1 VYNGDCLEAQDG
13 NPGSGDTQMRRLGYL
28 LTLVVAMMFCATAGL
43 AQDGKLKIKVI
54 PKHAYV
60 FVDGKAIRDGSETIS
75 LSTGKHVVAVL
86 NYGYNTSTQDVNIDS
101 GKTTDLNV
109 TLQTAGAAV
118 NGPYGQIEFKGGDS
132 HAAVLLNGKTPSYF
146 VGHVGATNHDW
157 WWHRNLL
164 VPPGTYHVD
173 VTKNGS
179 DVWTGDVTVAANQ
192 KVSIDLAKSGA
203 QTTKDKKSLAKLTSE
218 PRYKG
223 GWISNRIVVAGV
235 NGTFSLAPTSINCSQ
250 SATLTWQTAETVE
263 ATISGI
269 GTVPTSGSQ
278 SVTPHATTTY
288 DFNAAGPGGIVKGS
302 GTVNVN
308 TKVDASLSANPAELH
323 YRKIGDRVIK
333 QDSSTLSW
341 STANADSISL
351 DPIGKVDA
359 SGSQTVKGEPKKTGL
374 GPVDE
379 STTYTLNATNVCG
392 GAATQT
398 AAIRITGS
406 VEPIPEVVLQSV
418 FYPTDYPDE
427 KHPQVGLVK
436 SQQLDLATLSAG
448 FKKYLEYDPDAK
460 LSVEAHADARGSVPF
475 NQELSERRVERV
487 KQYLVEQGI
496 AANKVQTAAFGKE
509 RPIDKKAVKELEA
522 TNPNQPPKARLKNV
536 EGDWLAYNRRVDV
549 VLLPS
554 GKKSAQF
561 YPHNADDSQI
571 IWQVPKPTLK
581 KVEADQ

>member
-1 VYNGDCLEAQDG
+1 
-13 NPGSGDTQMRRLGYL
+13 MRRLGYL
-28 LTLVVAMMFCATAGL
+28 LTFVVAMIFCATAGF

-60 FVDGKAIRDGSETIS
+60 FVDEKAIRDGSETIS
-75 LSTGKHVVAVL
+75 LTPGKHVVVVL
-86 NYGYNTSTQDVNIDS
+86 NYGYKISTQDVNIDS
-101 GKTTDLNV
+101 GKTTDLKV
-109 TLQTAGAAV
+109 TLEAAGAAV

-146 VGHVGATNHDW
+146 VGHIGATNHDW

-192 KVSIDLAKSGA
+192 KVSIDLTKNGA
-203 QTTKDKKSLAKLTSE
+203 QTTKDKKDLAKLTSE

-223 GWISNRIVVAGV
+223 GWISDRIAVAGAT
-235 NGTFSLAPTSINCSQ
+235 GSFSLAPASINCSQ
-250 SATLTWQTAETVE
+250 SSTLTWQTAETVD

-288 DFNAAGPGGIVKGS
+288 DFNAAGPGGMVKGS

-308 TKVDASLSANPAELH
+308 TKVDATLSANPAELH
-323 YRKIGDRVIK
+323 YRKIGDKVIT
-333 QDSSTLSW
+333 QDSSTLTW
-341 STANADSISL
+341 STTNADAVSL
-351 DPIGKVDA
+351 DPVGKVDP
-359 SGSQTVKGEPKKTGL
+359 SGSQTVKGEPKKTDI

-379 STTYTLNATNVCG
+379 STAYTLNATNVCG
-392 GAATQT
+392 GSATQT
-398 AAIRITGS
+398 AAIHITGS
-406 VEPIPEVVLQSV
+406 VEPIPEVVLHSV

-436 SQQLDLATLSAG
+436 SQQLELATLVAG

-460 LSVEAHADARGSVPF
+460 LSVEAHADARGSAPF

-496 AANKVQTAAFGKE
+496 AANKVQTAAYGKE
-509 RPIDKKAVKELEA
+509 RPIDKQAVKELEA
-522 TNPNQPPKARLKNV
+522 TNPNQPPKARFKNV
-536 EGDWLAYNRRVDV
+536 EGDWLAYNRRVDI

-561 YPHNADDSQI
+561 YPHTADDSQI

>member
-1 VYNGDCLEAQDG
+1 
-13 NPGSGDTQMRRLGYL
+13 MRQLGYL
-28 LTLVVAMMFCATAGL
+28 LTLMVAMMLCATTSF

-60 FVDGKAIRDGSETIS
+60 FVDGKAIRDGNETIS
-75 LSTGKHVVAVL
+75 LSSGKHVVVVL
-86 NYGYNTSTQDVNIDS
+86 NYGYKISTQDVNIDS

-109 TLQTAGAAV
+109 ALEANGGAV
-118 NGPYGQIEFKGGDS
+118 NGPYGQIELKGGDS

-179 DVWTGDVTVAANQ
+179 DLWTGDVTVAANQ
-192 KVSIDLAKSGA
+192 KVSIDLNKSGA
-203 QTTKDKKSLAKLTSE
+203 QKTKDKKDLAKLTSE

-223 GWISNRIVVAGV
+223 GWISNRIAVAGV
-235 NGTFSLAPTSINCSQ
+235 TGNFSLAPNSINCGQ
-250 SATLTWQTAETVE
+250 SSTLTWQTAETVD

-269 GTVPTSGSQ
+269 GTVPSSGNQ

-323 YRKIGDRVIK
+323 YRKIGDRVIT
-333 QDSSTLSW
+333 QESSTLNW
-341 STANADSISL
+341 STSNGDSINL
-351 DPIGKVDA
+351 DPVGKVDP
-359 SGSQTVKGEPKKTGL
+359 SGNQTVKGEPKKIEI

-379 STTYTLNATNVCG
+379 SMTYTLSATNVCG
-392 GAATQT
+392 GSATQT
-398 AAIRITGS
+398 AAIHITGS
-406 VEPIPEVVLQSV
+406 IEPIPEVVLQSV

-436 SQQLDLATLSAG
+436 SQQLDLATLAAG

-460 LSVEAHADARGSVPF
+460 LSVEAHADTRGSAPY
-475 NQELSERRVERV
+475 NQDLSERRVERI
-487 KQYLVEQGI
+487 KRYLIEQGI
-496 AANKVQTAAFGKE
+496 AADKVQTAAHGKE
-509 RPIDKKAVKELEA
+509 SPVDKKAVKELEA
-522 TNPNQPPKARLKNV
+522 TNPNQPPKARLKNI
-536 EGDWLAYNRRVDV
+536 EGDWLAYNRRADI

>member
-1 VYNGDCLEAQDG
+1 MK
-13 NPGSGDTQMRRLGYL
+13 MRYL
-28 LTLVVAMMFCATAGL
+28 LTLLVAMIFCATAGF

-54 PKHAYV
+54 PKHAYM
-60 FVDGKAIRDGSETIS
+60 FVDGKAIRDGSETMS
-75 LSTGKHVVAVL
+75 LSPGKHAVVVL
-86 NYGYNTSTQDVNIDS
+86 NYGYKISTQDVNIDS

-109 TLQTAGAAV
+109 TLEAYGAAV

-192 KVSIDLAKSGA
+192 KVSIDLVKSGA

-223 GWISNRIVVAGV
+223 GWISNRIAVSGV
-235 NGTFSLAPTSINCSQ
+235 TGNFSLAPASINCGQ
-250 SATLTWQTAETVE
+250 SSTLTWQTAETVD

-269 GTVPTSGSQ
+269 GTVPASGSQ
-278 SVTPHATTTY
+278 SVTPLATTTY

-302 GTVNVN
+302 GTVSVN
-308 TKVDASLSANPAELH
+308 TNVDASLSANPAELH
-323 YRKIGDRVIK
+323 YRKIGDKVIT
-333 QDSSTLSW
+333 QESSTLSW
-341 STANADSISL
+341 STSNADSINL
-351 DPIGKVDA
+351 DLIGKVDP
-359 SGSQTVKGEPKKTGL
+359 SGTQMAKGEPKKTDI

-379 STTYTLNATNVCG
+379 SMTHTLTATNVCG
-392 GAATQT
+392 GSATQT
-398 AAIRITGS
+398 AAIHIVGS
-406 VEPIPEVVLQSV
+406 IEPIPEVVLQSV

-436 SQQLDLATLSAG
+436 SQQLDLATLAAG

-460 LSVEAHADARGSVPF
+460 LLVEAHADTRGSSPY
-475 NQELSERRVERV
+475 NRDLSGRRVERI

-496 AANKVQTAAFGKE
+496 AADKVQTAAHGKE
-509 RPIDKKAVKELEA
+509 SPIDKKAVKELEA
-522 TNPNQPPKARLKNV
+522 TNPNQPPKARLKNG
-536 EGDWLAYNRRVDV
+536 EGDWLAYNRRADI
-549 VLLPS
+549 VLVPS

-561 YPHNADDSQI
+561 YPHNAADSQI
-571 IWQVPKPTLK
+571 IWPVPKPTLK

>member
-1 VYNGDCLEAQDG
+1 
-13 NPGSGDTQMRRLGYL
+13 MRRLGNL
-28 LTLVVAMMFCATAGL
+28 LTLVVAMMFCATAGF

-75 LSTGKHVVAVL
+75 VSTGKHVVAVL
-86 NYGYNTSTQDVNIDS
+86 NYGYKTSTQDVNIDS
-101 GKTTDLNV
+101 GKTTDLSV
-109 TLQTAGAAV
+109 TLEAAGAAV

-146 VGHVGATNHDW
+146 VGHVGATNHEW

-192 KVSIDLAKSGA
+192 KVSVDLTKSGA
-203 QTTKDKKSLAKLTSE
+203 QTTKDKKDLAKLTSE

-223 GWISNRIVVAGV
+223 GWISDRIAVAGV
-235 NGTFSLAPTSINCSQ
+235 TGNFSLAPASINCSQ
-250 SATLTWQTAETVE
+250 SSTLTWQTAETVE

-288 DFNAAGPGGIVKGS
+288 DFNAAGPGGMVKGS
-302 GTVNVN
+302 GTVSVN
-308 TKVDASLSANPAELH
+308 TKVDATLSTNPAELH
-323 YRKIGDRVIK
+323 FRKIGDKVIR
-333 QDSSTLSW
+333 QESSTLSW
-341 STANADSISL
+341 STANADAISL
-351 DPIGKVDA
+351 DPVGKVDP
-359 SGSQTVKGEPKKTGL
+359 SGSQTVKGEPKKTDL

-392 GAATQT
+392 GSATQT
-398 AAIRITGS
+398 AAIHITGS
-406 VEPIPEVVLQSV
+406 IEPIPEVVLRSV

-475 NQELSERRVERV
+475 NQELSERRVERI

-496 AANKVQTAAFGKE
+496 AASRVQTAAYGKE

-536 EGDWLAYNRRVDV
+536 EGDWLAYNRRADI

-554 GKKSAQF
+554 GKKSPQF

>member
-1 VYNGDCLEAQDG
+1 
-13 NPGSGDTQMRRLGYL
+13 MRRLGYL
-28 LTLVVAMMFCATAGL
+28 LPLVVAMMFCATAGL

-60 FVDGKAIRDGSETIS
+60 FVDDKAIRDGSETIS
-75 LSTGKHVVAVL
+75 LSPGKHVVVVL
-86 NYGYNTSTQDVNIDS
+86 NYGYKISTQDVNIDS
-101 GKTTDLNV
+101 SKTTDLNV
-109 TLQTAGAAV
+109 TLVASGAAV

-132 HAAVLLNGKTPSYF
+132 HAAVLLNGRTPSYF

-179 DVWTGDVTVAANQ
+179 NVWTGDVTVAANQ
-192 KVSIDLAKSGA
+192 KVSIDLNKSGA
-203 QTTKDKKSLAKLTSE
+203 QTTKDKKDLAKLTSE

-223 GWISNRIVVAGV
+223 GWISNRIAVAGV
-235 NGTFSLAPTSINCSQ
+235 TGNFSLAPNSINCGQ
-250 SATLTWQTAETVE
+250 SSTLTWQTAETVD

-269 GTVPTSGSQ
+269 GTVPSSGNQ

-308 TKVDASLSANPAELH
+308 TKVDGSLSANPAELH
-323 YRKIGDRVIK
+323 YRKIGDKVIT
-333 QDSSTLSW
+333 QESSTLSW
-341 STANADSISL
+341 STSNADSINL
-351 DPIGKVDA
+351 DPVGRVDP
-359 SGSQTVKGEPKKTGL
+359 SGSQTVKGEPKKTDV

-379 STTYTLNATNVCG
+379 SMTYTLSATNVCG
-392 GAATQT
+392 GSATQT
-398 AAIRITGS
+398 AAIHITGS
-406 VEPIPEVVLQSV
+406 IEPIPEVVLQSV

-427 KHPQVGLVK
+427 KHPEVGLVK
-436 SQQLDLATLSAG
+436 SQQLDLATLAAG

-460 LSVEAHADARGSVPF
+460 LSVEAHADTRGSAPY
-475 NQELSERRVERV
+475 NQGLSERRVERI
-487 KQYLVEQGI
+487 KRYLIEQGI
-496 AANKVQTAAFGKE
+496 AADKVQTAADGKE
-509 RPIDKKAVKELEA
+509 SPIDKKAVKELEA

-536 EGDWLAYNRRVDV
+536 EGDWLAYNRRADI

-581 KVEADQ
+581 KIEADQ

>member
-1 VYNGDCLEAQDG
+1 MQR
-13 NPGSGDTQMRRLGYL
+13 PRHL
-28 LTLVVAMMFCATAGL
+28 LTLMVVMMFCATAGF

-60 FVDGKAIRDGSETIS
+60 FVDGKAIRDGSETVS
-75 LSTGKHVVAVL
+75 VSPGKHVVAVL
-86 NYGYNTSTQDVNIDS
+86 NYGYKSSTQDVNIDS

-109 TLQTAGAAV
+109 TLEANGAAV

-179 DVWTGDVTVAANQ
+179 DVWAGDVTVAANQ
-192 KVSIDLAKSGA
+192 KVSIDLTKNGA
-203 QTTKDKKSLAKLTSE
+203 QTAKDKKSLAKLTSE

-223 GWISNRIVVAGV
+223 GWISNRIAVAGV
-235 NGTFSLAPTSINCSQ
+235 TGNFSFAPASISCGQ
-250 SATLTWQTAETVE
+250 SSTLTWQTAETVD

-278 SVTPHATTTY
+278 SVTPHAATTY

-302 GTVNVN
+302 GTVDVN

-323 YRKIGDRVIK
+323 YRKIGDKVIG
-333 QDSSTLSW
+333 QESSTLNW
-341 STANADSISL
+341 STSNADSIRL
-351 DPIGKVDA
+351 EPIGKVDP
-359 SGSQTVKGEPKKTGL
+359 SGSQTVKGEPKKTDI

-379 STTYTLNATNVCG
+379 STTYTLTATNACG
-392 GAATQT
+392 GSATQT
-398 AAIRITGS
+398 AAIHIAGS
-406 VEPIPEVVLQSV
+406 IEPIPEVVMKSV

-427 KHPQVGLVK
+427 EHPQVGLVK
-436 SQQLDLATLSAG
+436 SQQLDLATLASG
-448 FKKYLEYDPDAK
+448 FKKYLEYDPDAR
-460 LSVEAHADARGSVPF
+460 LSLESHADTRGSAPF
-475 NQELSERRVERV
+475 NQELSQRRVERI

-496 AANKVQTAAFGKE
+496 APDRVQTAAYGKE
-509 RPIDKKAVKELEA
+509 RPIDKAAVKELEA
-522 TNPNQPPKARLKNV
+522 ANPNQPPKARLKNI
-536 EGDWLAYNRRVDV
+536 EGDWLAYNRRVDI

-554 GKKSAQF
+554 GKKAEQF

>member
-1 VYNGDCLEAQDG
+1 
-13 NPGSGDTQMRRLGYL
+13 
-28 LTLVVAMMFCATAGL
+28 LTLVVAMMFCATAGF

-75 LSTGKHVVAVL
+75 VSTGKHVVAVL
-86 NYGYNTSTQDVNIDS
+86 NYGYKTSTQDVNIDS
-101 GKTTDLNV
+101 GKTTDLSV
-109 TLQTAGAAV
+109 TLEAAGAAV

-192 KVSIDLAKSGA
+192 KVSIDLTKSGA
-203 QTTKDKKSLAKLTSE
+203 QTTKDKKDLAKLTSE

-223 GWISNRIVVAGV
+223 GWISDRIAVAGV
-235 NGTFSLAPTSINCSQ
+235 TGNFSLAPASINCSQ
-250 SATLTWQTAETVE
+250 SSTLTWQTAETVE

-288 DFNAAGPGGIVKGS
+288 DFNAAGPGGMVKGS
-302 GTVNVN
+302 GTVSVN
-308 TKVDASLSANPAELH
+308 TKVDATLSTNPAELH
-323 YRKIGDRVIK
+323 FRKIGDKVIR
-333 QDSSTLSW
+333 QESSTLSW
-341 STANADSISL
+341 STANADAISL
-351 DPIGKVDA
+351 DPVGKVDP
-359 SGSQTVKGEPKKTGL
+359 SGSQTVKGEPKKTDL

-392 GAATQT
+392 GSATQT
-398 AAIRITGS
+398 AAIHITGS

-436 SQQLDLATLSAG
+436 SQQLDLATLSVG

-475 NQELSERRVERV
+475 NQDLSERRIERI

-496 AANKVQTAAFGKE
+496 AASKVQTAAYGKE
-509 RPIDKKAVKELEA
+509 RPIDKTAVKELEA

-536 EGDWLAYNRRVDV
+536 EGNWLAYNRRVDI

-554 GKKSAQF
+554 GKKSPQF

>member
-1 VYNGDCLEAQDG
+1 
-13 NPGSGDTQMRRLGYL
+13 MRRLGYP
-28 LTLVVAMMFCATAGL
+28 LTLAMAIMFCATVGF

-60 FVDGKAIRDGSETIS
+60 FVDEKAIRDGSETIS
-75 LSTGKHVVAVL
+75 LSPGKHVVAVL
-86 NYGYNTSTQDVNIDS
+86 NYGYKTSTQDVNIDS

-109 TLQTAGAAV
+109 TLDAAGAAV
-118 NGPYGQIEFKGGDS
+118 NGPFGQIEFKGGDS

-164 VPPGTYHVD
+164 VPAGTYHVD

-179 DVWTGDVTVAANQ
+179 DVWTGDVAVAANQ
-192 KVSIDLAKSGA
+192 KVSIDLTKSGA

-223 GWISNRIVVAGV
+223 GWISDRIAVSGV
-235 NGTFSLAPTSINCSQ
+235 TGNFSLAPAGINCGQ
-250 SATLTWQTAETVE
+250 SSTLTWQTTETVD

-269 GTVPTSGSQ
+269 GTVPTSGTQ
-278 SVTPHATTTY
+278 PVTPHATTTY

-302 GTVNVN
+302 GTVDVN

-323 YRKIGDRVIK
+323 YRKIGDRVIT
-333 QDSSTLSW
+333 QESSTLSW
-341 STANADSISL
+341 STSNADSINL
-351 DPIGKVDA
+351 DPLGKVDP
-359 SGSQTVKGEPKKTGL
+359 SGSQTVKGEPKKTDI

-379 STTYTLNATNVCG
+379 STTYTLTATNVCG
-392 GAATQT
+392 GSATQT
-398 AAIRITGS
+398 AAIHTTGS
-406 VEPIPEVVLQSV
+406 IEPIPEVVLQSV

-427 KHPQVGLVK
+427 RHPQVGLVK
-436 SQQLDLATLSAG
+436 SQQLDLATLAIE

-460 LSVEAHADARGSVPF
+460 LSVEAHADTRGSAPY
-475 NQELSERRVERV
+475 NQDLSERRVQSIKR
-487 KQYLVEQGI
+487 YLVEQGI
-496 AANKVQTAAFGKE
+496 AADKVQTAAHGKE
-509 RPIDKKAVKELEA
+509 SPIDKKAVKELEA
-522 TNPNQPPKARLKNV
+522 KNPNRPPKVRLRNV
-536 EGDWLAYNRRVDV
+536 EGDWLAYNRRADI

-554 GKKSAQF
+554 GKKSVQF
-561 YPHNADDSQI
+561 YPHNVGDSQI
-571 IWQVPKPTLK
+571 IWQVPKPALK

>member
-1 VYNGDCLEAQDG
+1 
-13 NPGSGDTQMRRLGYL
+13 MRRLGYL
-28 LTLVVAMMFCATAGL
+28 LTLVVAMMFCATAGF

-60 FVDGKAIRDGSETIS
+60 FVDDKAIRDGSETIS
-75 LSTGKHVVAVL
+75 LSPGKHTVAVM
-86 NYGYNTSTQDVNIDS
+86 NYGYKTSTQDINIDS
-101 GKTTDLNV
+101 GKTTDLKV
-109 TLQTAGAAV
+109 TLEASGAAV
-118 NGPYGQIEFKGGDS
+118 SAPYGQIEFKGGDS

-179 DVWTGDVTVAANQ
+179 DVWTGDVTVAANK
-192 KVSIDLAKSGA
+192 KVSIDLTKSGA
-203 QTTKDKKSLAKLTSE
+203 QTAKDKPSLAKLTSE

-223 GWISNRIVVAGV
+223 GWISDLVAVAGV
-235 NGTFSLAPTSINCSQ
+235 TGNFSLAPANINCGQ
-250 SATLTWQTAETVE
+250 SSTLTWQTSETVD

-288 DFNAAGPGGIVKGS
+288 DFNASGPGGMVKGS
-302 GTVNVN
+302 GTVDVN

-323 YRKIGDRVIK
+323 YRKIGDKVIR
-333 QDSSTLSW
+333 QESSTLSW
-341 STANADSISL
+341 STSNADAISL
-351 DPIGKVDA
+351 DPVGKVDP
-359 SGSQTVKGEPKKTGL
+359 SGTQTVKGEPKKTDL

-379 STTYTLNATNVCG
+379 STKYTLNATNACG
-392 GAATQT
+392 GSATQT
-398 AAIRITGS
+398 AAIHITGS
-406 VEPIPEVVLQSV
+406 IEAIPEVVLQSV

-427 KHPQVGLVK
+427 KHPQDGLVK
-436 SQQLDLATLSAG
+436 SQQLDLATLAAG

-475 NQELSERRVERV
+475 NQELSERRVQRV
-487 KQYLVEQGI
+487 KEYLVEQGI
-496 AANKVQTAAFGKE
+496 AAGKVQTAAYGKE
-509 RPIDKKAVKELEA
+509 RPIDKQAVKELEA

-536 EGDWLAYNRRVDV
+536 EGDWLAYNRRVDI

-554 GKKSAQF
+554 GKKSVES
-561 YPHNADDSQI
+561 YPHSAADSQI
-571 IWQVPKPTLK
+571 IWQVPKPPVK
-581 KVEADQ
+581 KVEAAQ